1 MTARGATPWRAS
13 SPDAARAPWPARR
26 RQVRRLWFM
35 VAALLSLLVVQLGAT
50 FGLVFAVVAVTK
62 DSRVDADTSALL
74 DRSGSY
80 LGTTPVFLSV
90 TSSDVPD
97 AVFADVRTIYVALP
111 AGGAAQLQVT
121 GFLRLPVSALG
132 ANADGL
138 TYGPLVLLTPQG
150 NMLLAGEAVTPLDAV
165 LPDLVADA
173 SAAVTNLFAA
183 QAAGRHLL
191 EGWTLGTGSVMT
203 GATTGSLPG
212 GLRTAR
218 PMAVSEP
225 RG

>member
-1 MTARGATPWRAS
+1 
-13 SPDAARAPWPARR
+13 
-26 RQVRRLWFM
+26 M

-62 DSRVDADTSALL
+62 DSHVDADTSALL

-150 NMLLAGEAVTPLDAV
+150 NLLLAGEAVTPLDAV
-165 LPDLVADA
+165 LTGLVADA
-173 SAAVTNLFAA
+173 TADVTALFAA

-191 EGWTLGTGSVMT
+191 AGERSLSAIYSSFGALSVMT
-203 GATTGSLPG
+203 GATTGSSPG
-212 GLRTAR
+212 VSTSVR
-218 PMAVSEP
+218 PMAVSAP

>member
-1 MTARGATPWRAS
+1 
-13 SPDAARAPWPARR
+13 
-26 RQVRRLWFM
+26 M

-74 DRSGSY
+74 DRGGAY

-97 AVFADVRTIYVALP
+97 AVFADVRSIYVTLP
-111 AGGAAQLQVT
+111 TGGAAQLQVT

-191 EGWTLGTGSVMT
+191 AGERSLSVISGWTTGLGSVMT
-203 GATTGSLPG
+203 GATTGSSPG
-212 GLRTAR
+212 VSTRVR
-218 PMAVSEP
+218 PMAVSAP